1 MCEIRE
7 NAMQKKQFQQN
18 MKDKVRVF
26 EDGGIRL
33 LKRGQ
38 KGVVHAIFS
47 RFGLVLVLL
56 LLQAFALFS
65 LLQWFGGLLP
75 HYFGGTLLVTAAM
88 MVYLLNQDMDNSVR
102 ITWLVVTALMPV
114 LGVPLFWYTKSD
126 VGHNALKHRLLDLE
140 GQTGARLPQNEQTVE
155 LLQEQAERS
164 YCGSMFS
171 LILQHMERG
180 EPLQDSW
187 ILSARSIPWTQAADT
202 LCALE
207 LSGDGQRL
215 GENLRACAD
224 SLHAVLRCRQADKQQ
239 RQKMALAI
247 TASCCGLLVILL
259 L

>member
-1 MCEIRE
+1 
-7 NAMQKKQFQQN
+7 MQKKQFQQN

-65 LLQWFGGLLP
+65 LLQWFGELLP

-126 VGHNALKHRLLDLE
+126 VGHNALKRRLLDLE
-140 GQTGARLPQNEQTVE
+140 GQTRAQLPQNEQTVE
-155 LLQEQAERS
+155 LLQEQAPEAMPAGTVSAGQGRRLSGLCRHGGHLLQRRRS
-164 YCGSMFS
+164 YV
-171 LILQHMERG
+171 R
-180 EPLQDSW
+180 
-187 ILSARSIPWTQAADT
+187 
-202 LCALE
+202 
-207 LSGDGQRL
+207 
-215 GENLRACAD
+215 
-224 SLHAVLRCRQADKQQ
+224 
-239 RQKMALAI
+239 
-247 TASCCGLLVILL
+247 
-259 L
+259 